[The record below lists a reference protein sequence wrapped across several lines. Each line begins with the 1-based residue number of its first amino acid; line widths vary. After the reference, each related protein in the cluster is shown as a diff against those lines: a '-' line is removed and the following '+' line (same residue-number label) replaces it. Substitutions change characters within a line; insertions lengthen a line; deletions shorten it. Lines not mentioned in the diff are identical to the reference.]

1 MYPTLPENDPTT
13 TPNTIHVT
21 AAHFLNMAFQFNS
34 NSWTWILQKSFFTL
48 VSKEKKLPEHKDTN
62 GGWQN
67 YKREEGFWDAY
78 ICTFFFLQLD
88 LTLDLLAYSSRI
100 MINSGV
106 VSHFRSDSE
115 GWRAI
120 PAKVLAIL

>member
-13 TPNTIHVT
+13 NSQYYSC
-21 AAHFLNMAFQFNS
+21 NSGAFPQHGLSISIQFNS

-48 VSKEKKLPEHKDTN
+48 VSKERKLSEHKDTN

-67 YKREEGFWDAY
+67 YKDFGMPVRISALSF
-78 ICTFFFLQLD
+78 
-88 LTLDLLAYSSRI
+88 SSNVRFI
-100 MINSGV
+100 SLFIENYDQSRV
-106 VSHFRSDSE
+106 VSHFRSESE